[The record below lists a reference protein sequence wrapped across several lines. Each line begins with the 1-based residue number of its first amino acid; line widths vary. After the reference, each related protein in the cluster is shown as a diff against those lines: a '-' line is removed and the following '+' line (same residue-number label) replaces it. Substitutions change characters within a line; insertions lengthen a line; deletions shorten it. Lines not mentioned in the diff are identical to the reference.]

1 MNTKL
6 LIGWTVAFAAVN
18 WGLYGLMGIDLVKV
32 VFGQLG
38 VLATVVYVLIGVAGL
53 VKIYNLTINKK

>member
-1 MNTKL
+1 MNSKL

-53 VKIYNLTINKK
+53 VKIYNLTMAKK